1 MRFFSFLFLATA
13 LIAIIP
19 GSAVAKT
26 ESRQCRADSGTH
38 RITLIELY
46 TSEGC
51 SSCPPADAWL
61 SRLPRSGLGLDKAV
75 PLAFHVDYWDYIG
88 WADRFAK
95 PLYTQRQRQLAR
107 RNRLRTIYTP
117 QVVINGQD
125 FRHWYWGDHAASHI
139 EKTSREPARAKI
151 TLVLRNLSPLQLQAH
166 GGFGVLPQSHP
177 TYAVVY
183 LALYQN
189 NLSSTVT
196 RGENSGRQLQHS
208 YVVRELQ
215 GPFPISA
222 DGVLDIDRTINLN
235 PSWSHSDL
243 GVAAFV
249 QDRHSG
255 EVLQALAS
263 PLCD

>member
-1 MRFFSFLFLATA
+1 MRFFSSLFLATA
-13 LIAIIP
+13 LIALGA

-38 RITLIELY
+38 RIALIELY

-51 SSCPPADAWL
+51 SSCPPADTWL
-61 SRLPRSGLGLDKAV
+61 GRLPQHGLGSDKAV

-95 PLYTQRQRQLAR
+95 PLHTQRQRQLAR

-139 EKTSREPARAKI
+139 EKTNHEPARARI
-151 TLVLRNLSPLQLQAH
+151 TLVLHNLSRLQLQAH
-166 GGFGVLPQSHP
+166 GRFGVLPQSHP
-177 TYAVVY
+177 THAVAY

-222 DGVLDIDRTINLN
+222 NGMLEVDRTINLN
-235 PSWSHSDL
+235 PSWNHSDM

-255 EVLQALAS
+255 EVLQALAR
-263 PLCD
+263 PLCN